1 MRRIL
6 FAPSFDREV
15 EAIGVAIEQRFGE
28 QVRHNFVA
36 DLARICTL
44 LAHLPNM
51 GTAKHGYET
60 KLVGFVFDQNW
71 IFFDF
76 DDWEVHFLHIMNA
89 KRDKDRIS
97 F

>member
-1 MRRIL
+1 MRRVVV
-6 FAPSFDREV
+6 APSFDREV

-28 QVRHNFVA
+28 QARRNFVD
-36 DLARICTL
+36 DLAQICTL
-44 LAHLPNM
+44 IAYVPTM
-51 GTAKHGYET
+51 GTVRHGYDT

-76 DDWEVHFLHIMNA
+76 DNEEVHFLHIVNA
-89 KRDKDRIS
+89 KRDKGGIS